1 MFRLRTE
8 YNEAGFEVPD
18 DMPVVVPGMRAPE
31 TLAETIKRMV
41 RVEMGKVAASQGL
54 ETFEEADDFDVP
66 DEDGEFVSPY
76 ELVEMEEERPKP
88 VQEALKLPEATP
100 VAAPAE
106 KPPVAASSA
115 SEGGA

>member
-18 DMPVVVPGMRAPE
+18 EMPIVVPGMRQPE

-41 RVEMGKVAASQGL
+41 RVEMGKVAASQGM
-54 ETFEEADDFDVP
+54 ETFEEADDFDIP

-76 ELVEMEEERPKP
+76 EIVEMDEERPKTA
-88 VQEALKLPEATP
+88 QERLKLDEATP
-100 VAAPAE
+100 VAKAPE
-106 KPPVAASSA
+106 KPPTEAVDKP
-115 SEGGA
+115 EGGA